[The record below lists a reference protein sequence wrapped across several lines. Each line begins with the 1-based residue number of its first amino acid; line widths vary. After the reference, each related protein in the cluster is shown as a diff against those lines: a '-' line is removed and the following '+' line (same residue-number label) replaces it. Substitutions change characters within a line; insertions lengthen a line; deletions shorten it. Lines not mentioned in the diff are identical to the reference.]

1 MTLPCCKCR
10 LLYRQMWPMWTQHR
24 SSSMDYEVAIAKSL
38 ATPQLSFCLRK
49 MEMGIIFFRIKL
61 CWGSQVQGTSSGEFP
76 RFKEFGLLTLE
87 KTEGRRDSYLWV
99 AEREGLLSCKIGT
112 SRPTL
117 KEPSPSLF
125 CPAAHHLP
133 NWSLCKVPL
142 VSSFHPEIQLQSLL
156 RRQAGKQQKP
166 LQGVISARKPAGKL
180 TGGVQNGKCNGRK
193 PYSLSKWM
201 GELGGQKTQSLD
213 GLGLAIWKCMHS
225 PRWERSSVGRKR
237 GQTTR
242 QAQSLDG
249 WKNLEKRKDKPGQVR
264 LWSQAGCA
272 QCPSQISHTLKSRHT
287 RFKNGNFTRSRS
299 SMTRGGLTGVAGLV
313 PFNLLYWVNK
323 MFMVAR
329 RTSDKLCLICNKKN
343 MKCKR
348 QTSRRSA
355 WERQRECQG

>member
-1 MTLPCCKCR
+1 MNGGTWWTENSEPGWLRLGHLRVHAQAARQQERRACR
-10 LLYRQMWPMWTQHR
+10 H
-24 SSSMDYEVAIAKSL
+24 
-38 ATPQLSFCLRK
+38 
-49 MEMGIIFFRIKL
+49 
-61 CWGSQVQGTSSGEFP
+61 SG
-76 RFKEFGLLTLE
+76 R
-87 KTEGRRDSYLWV
+87 
-99 AEREGLLSCKIGT
+99 
-112 SRPTL
+112 
-117 KEPSPSLF
+117 
-125 CPAAHHLP
+125 
-133 NWSLCKVPL
+133 
-142 VSSFHPEIQLQSLL
+142 
-156 RRQAGKQQKP
+156 
-166 LQGVISARKPAGKL
+166 
-180 TGGVQNGKCNGRK
+180 
-193 PYSLSKWM
+193 
-201 GELGGQKTQSLD
+201 
-213 GLGLAIWKCMHS
+213 HS

-249 WKNLEKRKDKPGQVR
+249 WKHLEKRKDKPGQVR

-355 WERQRECQG
+355 